1 MAISPRLCSAS
12 AQSGLLFIVSVL
24 YLAFAPYTKVEESFS
39 MQAVHDYLFLSD
51 VRSFPTK
58 LVHFLQSGSSQ
69 TNQSSTSLSWDHE
82 FFPGDG
88 ILFNIVHNKSNEWGT
103 QPFFWYFYSVLPR
116 MLLFSTMFA
125 LMPSFYKNKYAFVG
139 LLFVLIYSILPH
151 KELRFVVYVLPLYL
165 KKATVARSPLS
176 LDTLMVLHLL
186 VNLVLSMFMF
196 YVSAN
201 NYPGGESLN
210 AVNEAIRRDLDAAQY
225 SPKDVS
231 VYVSNLAAQS
241 GFTRFL
247 QQDGVYYNKE
257 PQFSVDQFES
267 FSLIYLVLEPQQKH
281 LYLRQCTAVGS
292 GGGRGHTCQLASTAA
307 ASKATTA
314 VPTAASSSPSSRF
327 ECHWQR
333 NTTAFDR
340 IDLQR
345 RTVNFRTFLLIY
357 RCHKVAANF

>member
-1 MAISPRLCSAS
+1 
-12 AQSGLLFIVSVL
+12 
-24 YLAFAPYTKVEESFS
+24 
-39 MQAVHDYLFLSD
+39 
-51 VRSFPTK
+51 
-58 LVHFLQSGSSQ
+58 
-69 TNQSSTSLSWDHE
+69 
-82 FFPGDG
+82 
-88 ILFNIVHNKSNEWGT
+88 
-103 QPFFWYFYSVLPR
+103 
-116 MLLFSTMFA
+116 
-125 LMPSFYKNKYAFVG
+125 
-139 LLFVLIYSILPH
+139 
-151 KELRFVVYVLPLYL
+151 
-165 KKATVARSPLS
+165 
-176 LDTLMVLHLL
+176 MVLHLL

-210 AVNEAIRRDLDAAQY
+210 AVNEAIRRDLNAAQY

-292 GGGRGHTCQLASTAA
+292 GDGRGHTCQLASTAA

-314 VPTAASSSPSSRF
+314 VAAAAASSPSSRF